1 MGLFGSMA
9 MLYIGFT
16 GPLAG
21 FQAHHIEGFRG
32 MTYLDMVFSY
42 ASQPGETELRAI
54 DSMREVYG
62 ILRVLFD
69 EKNKTVQ
76 VRFDASRMKR
86 DAVAKLLRQ
95 AGIDISEPMAI
106 A

>member
-1 MGLFGSMA
+1 
-9 MLYIGFT
+9 
-16 GPLAG
+16 
-21 FQAHHIEGFRG
+21 
-32 MTYLDMVFSY
+32 MTYLDLVFSY
-42 ASQPGETELRAI
+42 VSQPGEAELRAI
-54 DSMREVYG
+54 DNMREVYG
-62 ILRVLFD
+62 ILRVLFN

-86 DAVAKLLRQ
+86 DAVASLLRQ